1 MERSRLVLNRRDRS
15 IKGYCFSS
23 MDRRRR
29 DDQEQKVTVLCREER
44 MTRGRNYRFLIFA
57 VAMCSAFVGF
67 AQFPVLVQDTDG
79 LPVPYAHVAWQPVQ
93 EGQTGGLVVLDAKG
107 EGAIPL
113 NDVTGSSDVIVRVS
127 FVGFATITDTV
138 RLSAASA
145 LRFTLRP
152 TSLGLPEFVVTGQYA
167 PASPDKAVH
176 RVRVIDATQI
186 QRMAANNLGDA
197 LRNELNIRLS
207 QDNQLGTSMSMQGL
221 GGQNVK
227 LLIDGVPVIGR
238 QDGNIDLAQ
247 IDLTGIDRVEVV
259 EGPLSV
265 NYGTNALAGTI
276 NLITRKGG
284 GRTATL
290 KGSTYAEHIGRL
302 NTTITGTRHWGNNDV
317 VLTAGRNFFAGW
329 DPRHPGLVDLTPAL
343 ADTNRFQQWKPREQ
357 YFGRLSYR
365 HTGERWDLGYKAEAM
380 HDVITNRGMPRAPYF
395 ETAFDERYTTVRLD
409 NAITTE
415 RRFAPGQKLN
425 ALVAHNRYVRY
436 SNLYYRDLTT
446 LSEELVD
453 ATSEQDT
460 SGFTLTNVR
469 ATFAQARDSARI
481 NFEAGIDLNLE
492 TGSGPRIGD
501 GEESIGDYAI
511 LASAEYTPVDRL
523 TIRPGVRYAYN
534 TRYGA
539 PVVPSLNV
547 RWQLNEGF
555 TLRGSYANGFRA
567 PSLKELYLF
576 FVDVNHDIVGN
587 TELEAERSHNF
598 SAALAYRHAKDK
610 GVYTSE
616 ISLFHNIIDDLIT
629 LAQISA
635 TEYTY
640 ANVGEYRTT
649 GGSIGAG
656 WDNSHWVISCG
667 AAVTGRYDELAAAT
681 NSPYLFT
688 SEVRGSIT
696 KQWLRKG
703 WSGSVF
709 WKWQDRLNNY
719 TLHSDG
725 TLGRTFMSA
734 FHMADATLTKRVW
747 GGRLALTGG
756 CKNLFD
762 VKNLNASISGGAH
775 SGGGVSVPMSTGRL
789 AFVRIELDLKR
800 DSK

>member
-1 MERSRLVLNRRDRS
+1 M
-15 IKGYCFSS
+15 
-23 MDRRRR
+23 M
-29 DDQEQKVTVLCREER
+29 
-44 MTRGRNYRFLIFA
+44 RGRNYRVLLS
-57 VAMCSAFVGF
+57 VAATCTALVVS
-67 AQFPVLVQDTDG
+67 AQFPVAVQDLQG
-79 LPVPYAHVAWQPVQ
+79 LPVPYAHIAYQPLATGS
-93 EGQTGGLVVLDAKG
+93 EGGLVVLDAKG
-107 EGAIPL
+107 EGSIPQNEATL
-113 NDVTGSSDVIVRVS
+113 SGAVVVRVS

-138 RLSAASA
+138 RLSTASTV
-145 LRFTLRP
+145 RFTLRP
-152 TSLGLPEFVVTGQYA
+152 TTLGLPEFVVTGQYA

-238 QDGNIDLAQ
+238 QDGNIDLSQ
-247 IDLTGIDRVEVV
+247 IDLTGIERVELV

-284 GRTATL
+284 GRPATL
-290 KGSTYAEHIGRL
+290 KGSAYAEHIGRL
-302 NTTITGTRHWGNNDV
+302 NTTLTGTRHWGNHDL

-329 DPRHPGLVDLTPAL
+329 DPRHTGLVDLSPAL

-395 ETAFDERYTTVRLD
+395 ETAFDERYTTIRLD
-409 NAITTE
+409 NAITTQ
-415 RRFAPGQKLN
+415 RRFAPGQKLD
-425 ALVAHNRYVRY
+425 ALVAHNRYVRH
-436 SNLYYRDLTT
+436 SNLFYRDLTT
-446 LSEELVD
+446 LSEQLVD
-453 ATSEQDT
+453 ASAEQDT

-469 ATFAQARDSARI
+469 ATFAQAKDSARI
-481 NFEAGIDLNLE
+481 NYEAGIDLNLE

-501 GEESIGDYAI
+501 GEESIGDYAL
-511 LASAEYTPVDRL
+511 LASAEYRPSDRL

-547 RWQLNEGF
+547 RWQLSEGF

-587 TELEAERSHNF
+587 TDLDAERSHNF
-598 SAALAYRHAKDK
+598 SGALAYRHAKDK

-616 ISLFHNIIDDLIT
+616 ISLFHNVIEDLIT
-629 LAQISA
+629 LAQITA
-635 TEYTY
+635 TQYTY
-640 ANVGEYRTT
+640 VNVGQFRTT

-656 WDNSHWVISCG
+656 WDNGHWVISCG
-667 AAVTGRYDELAAAT
+667 TAVTGRYDELAAT
-681 NSPYLFT
+681 TDSPYLFT
-688 SEVRGSIT
+688 SEVRASIT

-709 WKWQDRLNNY
+709 WKWQDRLNTY
-719 TLHSDG
+719 TLLDDG
-725 TLGRTFMSA
+725 TLGRTFISA
-734 FHMADATLTKRVW
+734 FHMADATLTKRIW
-747 GGRLALTGG
+747 DGRLALTAG

-762 VKNLNASISGGAH
+762 VQDINASAAGGAH
-775 SGGGVSVPMSTGRL
+775 NGGGLSVPMATGRL
-789 AFVRIELDLKR
+789 AFVRLELDLKR
-800 DSK
+800 DPK